1 MTQPPAPTPEVTA
14 EQALLLY
21 TTYNNY
27 LRDQSYMDEKGKAN
41 LTRERDKY
49 ADILDGMGVEYPPKE
64 G

>member
-49 ADILDGMGVEYPPKE
+49 ADILDGMGAEYPPKE